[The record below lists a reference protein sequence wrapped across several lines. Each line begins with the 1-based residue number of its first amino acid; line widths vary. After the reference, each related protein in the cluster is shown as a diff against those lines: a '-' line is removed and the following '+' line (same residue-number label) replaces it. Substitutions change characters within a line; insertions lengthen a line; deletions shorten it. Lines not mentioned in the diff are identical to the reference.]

1 MTESLAK
8 IESAQVEIRIEWVGA
23 AEKGVARGA
32 QLDHEGLMNM
42 GAGS

>member
-23 AEKGVARGA
+23 AENGFARGA
-32 QLDHEGLMNM
+32 HLDHEGLMNM
-42 GAGS
+42 GPGS